1 VSHIPAQHAL
11 PLSYAACVIRPI
23 NHFCHPLSDAA
34 SGSKAR
40 PMKVET
46 TGEG

>member
-11 PLSYAACVIRPI
+11 PLSYAACVIRSI
-23 NHFCHPLSDAA
+23 NHPCHPLSDAA